1 MRKDDVWNVSGILMV
16 LWSLLLLRCLLAL
29 RYAQERAH
37 VDEYA
42 LTGVGGAL
50 VALTLLPGAIIL
62 AARLRHD
69 RKYPFPSR
77 GQKTKAGNF
86 TFLYAFAVL
95 FGGTV
100 AETEVLGGMWPNLKN
115 MVTSGWEW
123 GLIVGLLGGIV
134 TLRAVLIY
142 RFEISRLTS
151 PRLRQAFTFLKD
163 RIVER
168 EPLKTLATE
177 TGREFWKRV
186 GATSD
191 DVLVHREPTTAE
203 RKAMWINLIK
213 ILAYVAVGLV
223 RPAVSFEVFGR
234 VKLRQACLRPLLAC
248 WLPALLWLTIR
259 QRFSSSS
266 KMSKVF
272 NWPFFAGLA
281 GLAVLFPGF
290 FFPLLLYDAGGRVNT
305 LSVFLPLSGF
315 L

>member
-1 MRKDDVWNVSGILMV
+1 MGTDDVWTLSGIRLV
-16 LWSLLLLRCLLAL
+16 LWSLLLLRFLLAL
-29 RYAQERAH
+29 RYAQEPAH
-37 VDEYA
+37 LDEYA

-69 RKYPFPSR
+69 RKYPFPSL

-168 EPLKTLATE
+168 EPLKTLSTE

-223 RPAVSFEVFGR
+223 GLVVCFEVFGR
-234 VKLRQACLRPLLAC
+234 VKFGQEIIGPLLAF
-248 WLPALLWLTIR
+248 WLPALFPLRIP
-259 QRFSSSS
+259 QRFISSSNIS
-266 KMSKVF
+266 
-272 NWPFFAGLA
+272 
-281 GLAVLFPGF
+281 
-290 FFPLLLYDAGGRVNT
+290 T
-305 LSVFLPLSGF
+305 
-315 L
+315 